1 MAVSIVDEFSID
13 ICREYPYS
21 IFVFGDN
28 LERRRK
34 QIQNASGRRVKILEC
49 WATEVAARTVEK
61 AVHRMYSRRRKQGEW
76 FTHMSYMDVQCAGYG
91 LTQCNHD
98 GTLRYRDILD
108 ELEQKTDEMCKLF
121 WPERFEEANQK
132 VGTTEN
138 KQVSLL

>member
-1 MAVSIVDEFSID
+1 MKNDQRLYLMKSDDGLFKVGIS
-13 ICREYPYS
+13 
-21 IFVFGDN
+21 DN
-28 LERRRK
+28 PERRRR

-49 WATEVAARTVEK
+49 WATEVPARTVEK

-108 ELEQKTDEMCKLF
+108 ELEQKTNEMCNLF
-121 WPERFEEANQK
+121 WPEL
-132 VGTTEN
+132 
-138 KQVSLL
+138 QVDN